1 MRQQRLPGKQR
12 PMPRTSTMLTQ
23 VLLPSTAHK
32 MFLQSAFGIKPDGT
46 AITDLSSLPC
56 KLKKYNN
63 VKTYDKYNDMIHV
76 PWFLVVTTNKTRN
89 CDLEV
94 MVCGGELL
102 FLPRRLAGGK
112 KKHRV

>member
-1 MRQQRLPGKQR
+1 
-12 PMPRTSTMLTQ
+12 
-23 VLLPSTAHK
+23 

-76 PWFLVVTTNKTRN
+76 PWFLVVTTDKTRN

-102 FLPRRLAGGK
+102 ILPQRLAGGK